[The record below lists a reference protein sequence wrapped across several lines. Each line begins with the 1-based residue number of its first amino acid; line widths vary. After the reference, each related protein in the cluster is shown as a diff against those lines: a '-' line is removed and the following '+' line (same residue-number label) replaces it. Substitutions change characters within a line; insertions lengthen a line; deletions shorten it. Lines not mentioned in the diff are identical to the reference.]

1 MRRTIS
7 VAASSVALLLGGCQS
22 LFGGGDSRPDEFAV
36 ARNAPLVIPPDYT
49 LVPPK
54 PGDPRPQAADA
65 QAQALEA
72 LFGGVAGRSASENT
86 VLGAAGRD
94 VAVDGARSVAG
105 DPTTVVVE
113 KGPLTRDILVAPEGD
128 GRDASV
134 ARPGTATTPPATGT
148 TPPAGTTK
156 PTPR

>member
-1 MRRTIS
+1 MRKSILALGLTATA
-7 VAASSVALLLGGCQS
+7 VLLAGCSS
-22 LFGGGDSRPDEFAV
+22 FGGSRSSRLDEFAV

-72 LFGGVAGRSASENT
+72 LFGGTAPRSAGENQ

-94 VAVDGARSVAG
+94 AATDGARSVAG
-105 DPTTVVVE
+105 DPGTTVVE
-113 KGPLTRDILVAPEGD
+113 KGTLTRDIIAAPEGN

-134 ARPGTATTPPATGT
+134 AAPGQSTTPA
-148 TPPAGTTK
+148 
-156 PTPR
+156 PTPTPQ